1 VLPLS
6 WQLRQVRERLC
17 LSQEDLAARTGLSV
31 RTIRNIESGRV
42 AVPRPASLRLLRGII
57 DEAAV
62 IPRWACPSTLPADVT
77 DFCGRRDEFTEVADH
92 LRSARTGMP
101 VVAIHGRPGVG
112 KTTLLVHLGHRFR
125 REFPDGQLYL
135 HLGGRSRPVP
145 PFTALDRLLR
155 VLLGDGYVVPAE
167 LAARAERFRQA
178 HRALGEIDAARE
190 YLDFALDLV
199 KVLGD
204 KVGQGYIKL
213 ELGHL
218 AHAAGA
224 LALAEARFREAR
236 LAPAAADRPTGE
248 AKALGALARVQTE
261 RGLPGTA
268 SRTLHEALATIEGIQ
283 AGNLVTELHR
293 DLLLLT
299 L

>member
-1 VLPLS
+1 MRRHGRAGRMAEGLWCLARPTVTVCCRCPGSCARCVSGCACL
-6 WQLRQVRERLC
+6 RLC

-112 KTTLLVHLGHRFR
+112 KTALLVHLGNRLR
-125 REFPDGQLYL
+125 REFLDGQLYL
-135 HLGGRSRPVP
+135 HLGGRRRPVP

-155 VLLGDGYVVPAE
+155 VLLGDGMSSQRSWRPA
-167 LAARAERFRQA
+167 LSGFGRPIARW
-178 HRALGEIDAARE
+178 ARSTP
-190 YLDFALDLV
+190 
-199 KVLGD
+199 
-204 KVGQGYIKL
+204 
-213 ELGHL
+213 
-218 AHAAGA
+218 
-224 LALAEARFREAR
+224 
-236 LAPAAADRPTGE
+236 PASTW
-248 AKALGALARVQTE
+248 T
-261 RGLPGTA
+261 
-268 SRTLHEALATIEGIQ
+268 SRST
-283 AGNLVTELHR
+283 
-293 DLLLLT
+293 
-299 L
+299 